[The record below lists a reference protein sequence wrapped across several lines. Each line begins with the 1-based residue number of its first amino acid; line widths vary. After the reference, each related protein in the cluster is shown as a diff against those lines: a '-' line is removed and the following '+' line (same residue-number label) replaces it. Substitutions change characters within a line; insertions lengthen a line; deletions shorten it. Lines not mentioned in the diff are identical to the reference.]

1 MTAHSVVLNSGFNAA
16 NDQIPDAKLHQRTS
30 ASRYQRLDAA
40 IEVILPYR
48 NIIELS
54 DSPGAI
60 RCLSGSLWLTRN
72 RDSTDHVIA
81 PGHTFHFKEGEKI
94 VVQSMEH
101 SRLTLSLDTS
111 RPLPW
116 IPCP

>member
-1 MTAHSVVLNSGFNAA
+1 MTAHSVVLKSGFNAA
-16 NDQIPDAKLHQRTS
+16 NDQIPDAKLPELTS
-30 ASRYQRLDAA
+30 PSRYRNRDAA

-48 NIIELS
+48 NIIELP

-60 RCLSGSLWLTRN
+60 HCLSGSLWLTRN
-72 RDSTDHVIA
+72 RDATDHVIA
-81 PGHTFHFKEGEKI
+81 PGRTFRFKEGEKI

-101 SRLTLSLDTS
+101 SRLTLSLDTN
-111 RPLPW
+111 RPLPC